1 MSRTTSF
8 ISQTTRCHNTSLL
21 GQTIKEKSQH
31 LRNPAGLTAS
41 NHGTSGLPS
50 PVQTNN
56 TYANDS
62 RAAIQS
68 ALFNFQ
74 SLLLVILLLICTCA
88 YVHDMFPSVLDRK
101 KDGPMG
107 VFWKCARIGE
117 RLSPYI
123 SICCV
128 GMAVSWEQM
137 DLSLFPFD
145 FPVCPCDIADLL

>member
-1 MSRTTSF
+1 M
-8 ISQTTRCHNTSLL
+8 
-21 GQTIKEKSQH
+21 
-31 LRNPAGLTAS
+31 
-41 NHGTSGLPS
+41 
-50 PVQTNN
+50 
-56 TYANDS
+56 
-62 RAAIQS
+62 QS

-107 VFWKCARIGE
+107 VFWKCARVGE

-128 GMAVSWEQM
+128 GMAVSWKQM
-137 DLSLFPFD
+137 DLSKLFF
-145 FPVCPCDIADLL
+145 FFLTSLFVPCDTADLLQLSLMV

>member
-1 MSRTTSF
+1 MT
-8 ISQTTRCHNTSLL
+8 L
-21 GQTIKEKSQH
+21 
-31 LRNPAGLTAS
+31 GLTIAA
-41 NHGTSGLPS
+41 P
-50 PVQTNN
+50 
-56 TYANDS
+56 
-62 RAAIQS
+62 AIQS

-128 GMAVSWEQM
+128 GMAVSSEQTE
-137 DLSLFPFD
+137 LSILFD
-145 FPVCPCDIADLL
+145 SLLALATLLTCSSCL

>member
-1 MSRTTSF
+1 MSR
-8 ISQTTRCHNTSLL
+8 
-21 GQTIKEKSQH
+21 
-31 LRNPAGLTAS
+31 
-41 NHGTSGLPS
+41 LPK
-50 PVQTNN
+50 PIEVND
-56 TYANDS
+56 TYADDS

-128 GMAVSWEQM
+128 GMAVSLKQRGQSM
-137 DLSLFPFD
+137 VPSSSVAL
-145 FPVCPCDIADLL
+145 ATLLTCSSCL

>member
-1 MSRTTSF
+1 MSGTT
-8 ISQTTRCHNTSLL
+8 
-21 GQTIKEKSQH
+21 
-31 LRNPAGLTAS
+31 
-41 NHGTSGLPS
+41 PS
-50 PVQTNN
+50 PVQVND
-56 TYANDS
+56 TYANTS
-62 RAAIQS
+62 RATVQS

-128 GMAVSWEQM
+128 GMAVS
-137 DLSLFPFD
+137 
-145 FPVCPCDIADLL
+145 

>member
-1 MSRTTSF
+1 MS
-8 ISQTTRCHNTSLL
+8 
-21 GQTIKEKSQH
+21 K
-31 LRNPAGLTAS
+31 
-41 NHGTSGLPS
+41 HGTSGPPC
-50 PVQTNN
+50 PVQTNDTCADDN
-56 TYANDS
+56 
-62 RAAIQS
+62 RAVPQS

-128 GMAVSWEQM
+128 GMAVSQKPKKSTHVVSSLM
-137 DLSLFPFD
+137 ALVTLLILLQLSLM
-145 FPVCPCDIADLL
+145 V